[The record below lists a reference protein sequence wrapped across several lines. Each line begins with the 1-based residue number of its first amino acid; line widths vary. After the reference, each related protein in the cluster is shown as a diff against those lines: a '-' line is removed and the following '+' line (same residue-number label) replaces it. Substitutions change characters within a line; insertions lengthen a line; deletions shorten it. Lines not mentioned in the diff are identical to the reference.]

1 MPQAAWLVLLSVIL
15 GAVFSGAKAALLSLE
30 PEELRRMAQAGIGWA
45 RRVASMLDPATGVS
59 GTAAIGVELS
69 FLGGLVVVFWW
80 GPSEPWYLAL
90 WVGGYLGGFLWMGE
104 LLPQELA
111 SARAGAWAPGLS
123 WVLVMGKLLLW
134 PWVRLTAALEP
145 VGVGLSTKTKRELDH
160 SAARQELSWRLR
172 APEGSDQG
180 LQEERRMIDRI
191 LRFSK
196 GSAREVMIPLIE
208 VCALEERASVREAI
222 RIICQEGYSR
232 LPVYRE
238 RVDRMLGIVRGMDLL
253 EVNEPD
259 APVSAYVRPV
269 PLVPETMPLAELLVK
284 LQREGEHMAMV
295 VDEYG
300 GVVGIITME
309 DLLEEIVGDIQDEY
323 DLEEPEIRWM
333 APNQVL
339 VSARVEIDSLNERL
353 GLDLPKEDYET
364 LGGLLLKAFRRIPGR
379 GDSLVLGGVSFTVQK
394 ATDRS
399 VEEVCITLPRPQGGG
414 SA

>member
-1 MPQAAWLVLLSVIL
+1 
-15 GAVFSGAKAALLSLE
+15 
-30 PEELRRMAQAGIGWA
+30 
-45 RRVASMLDPATGVS
+45 
-59 GTAAIGVELS
+59 
-69 FLGGLVVVFWW
+69 
-80 GPSEPWYLAL
+80 
-90 WVGGYLGGFLWMGE
+90 
-104 LLPQELA
+104 
-111 SARAGAWAPGLS
+111 
-123 WVLVMGKLLLW
+123 
-134 PWVRLTAALEP
+134 
-145 VGVGLSTKTKRELDH
+145 
-160 SAARQELSWRLR
+160 
-172 APEGSDQG
+172 
-180 LQEERRMIDRI
+180 MIDRI

-238 RVDRMLGIVRGMDLL
+238 RVDRMLGMVRGMDLL

-269 PLVPETMPLAELLVK
+269 PLVPETMPPAELLVK

-333 APNQVL
+333 ALNQVL
-339 VSARVEIDSLNERL
+339 VSARVGIDFLNERL

-379 GDSLVLGGVSFTVQK
+379 GDSLVLGG
-394 ATDRS
+394 
-399 VEEVCITLPRPQGGG
+399 G
-414 SA
+414 